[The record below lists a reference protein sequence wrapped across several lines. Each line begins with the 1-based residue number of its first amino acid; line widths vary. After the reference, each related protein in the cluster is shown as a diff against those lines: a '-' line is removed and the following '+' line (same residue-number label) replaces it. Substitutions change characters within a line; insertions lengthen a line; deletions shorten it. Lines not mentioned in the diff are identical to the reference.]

1 MILFNFP
8 FSRNSISFFFVN
20 NPIPGLSPEIIF
32 KTGPSF
38 YPNCKICSVN
48 SYLRSFQGQ
57 CVCKGSGSPCNYPNT
72 GYGWGKWVTQ
82 QNANPTKISLC
93 CFDAGTEMQDFQMSQ
108 SCCHQ
113 VAKYLDF
120 FLLQQQF
127 WLQIMDIYN
136 VKPCGWKPIVKYRSL
151 RFKYFL

>member
-8 FSRNSISFFFVN
+8 FSRNSKSFFFVN

-57 CVCKGSGSPCNYPNT
+57 CVCKGLGSPCNYPNT

-82 QNANPTKISLC
+82 QNANPTKISHC

-113 VAKYLDF
+113 VVKCLDF
-120 FLLQQQF
+120 FFSFTTAVLVTNNGH
-127 WLQIMDIYN
+127 I
-136 VKPCGWKPIVKYRSL
+136 
-151 RFKYFL
+151 